1 MTTPLLILGF
11 LCFLILV
18 LRKREWGIYLILIL
32 LPTYQIRFSLG
43 FIPVTFLEGLVLL
56 LAFVEI
62 ADLFRQKRLLT
73 FLKDFSKARKWETG
87 FILFF
92 LLAALSAVFVSPVR
106 VQAAGIFKAYFLETV
121 LFYFLVVLIIHTPQ
135 KLSGLWKSLGL
146 LVLYLSIFGIYQFV
160 TLTGL
165 PFSWW
170 AVAISSRRI
179 VSLLNHPNALALLI
193 APLLAMLFALPK
205 SKLAWF
211 TLGLGIITL
220 YLSFSR
226 AAWLALLVVIIAL
239 GLLSSQKKKILAA
252 VLGVILLLLV
262 VPFSRQKLVELL
274 PGNAPTQ
281 ENRYVLWAAATDML
295 KKSPFFGVG
304 LMGFHEYYKNYP
316 LGPDRVIQNYP
327 HNFFLNFWLE
337 TGLAGLLSVL
347 GFLFL
352 FYKKIRALLRTNF
365 RTLALAAGAGM
376 AMILLHGLVDVPY
389 FKNDLSLL
397 FWLIVALP
405 DLPFLPKP

>member
-1 MTTPLLILGF
+1 MTTLLLIFGF
-11 LCFLILV
+11 LCFLILA
-18 LRKREWGIYLILIL
+18 LRKREWGIYLILLL

-43 FIPVTFLEGLVLL
+43 FIPMTFLEGLVLL

-73 FLKDFSKARKWETG
+73 FLKDFGQSRKWETG

-92 LLAALSAVFVSPVR
+92 LLAALSAVFVSPVQI
-106 VQAAGIFKAYFLETV
+106 QAAGIFKAYFLEAV
-121 LFYFLVVLIIHTPQ
+121 LFYFLVVLIIDTPQ

-146 LVLYLSIFGIYQFV
+146 LVLYLSAFGIYQFV

-179 VSLLNHPNALALLI
+179 VSLLNHPNALALLLG
-193 APLLAMLFALPK
+193 PLLAMLLALPK
-205 SKLAWF
+205 SKLVWF
-211 TLGLGIITL
+211 SLGLGFITL

-226 AAWLALLVVIIAL
+226 AAWLALLVIVIVLAL
-239 GLLSSQKKKILAA
+239 MTNQKKKVLIGVFCA
-252 VLGVILLLLV
+252 VVLILL
-262 VPFSRQKLVELL
+262 VPFSRTKIIELL
-274 PGNAPTQ
+274 HGNAPTQ
-281 ENRYVLWAAATDML
+281 ENRYVLWSAATDIL
-295 KKSPFFGVG
+295 KKSPLLGVG
-304 LMGFHEYYKNYP
+304 LMGFHEAYKNYP

-337 TGLAGLLSVL
+337 TGLVGLLSVL
-347 GFLFL
+347 GLLFS

-365 RTLALAAGAGM
+365 RALALAAGAGM
-376 AMILLHGLVDVPY
+376 AVVLLHGLVDVPY